1 MPAVPEGCQR
11 QLMGSHLRSSRKRS
25 KKDTDQPRKRHLVEG
40 GYGGLAEES
49 LSIQNLGTYRLIG
62 RKALV
67 IMLGIVCIR
76 AMPHVGRHRL
86 FQSSSP
92 PWSAL
97 FLK

>member
-1 MPAVPEGCQR
+1 MPDVPKGCQR
-11 QLMGSHLRSSRKRS
+11 LQMGSHLRSFRKRS
-25 KKDTDQPRKRHLVEG
+25 KRDTDQPRKRRLVEG
-40 GYGGLAEES
+40 GYSGLAKES

-92 PWSAL
+92 LWSVL